1 MVAPLGVHLLL
12 MLAAVIASLPFY
24 AFLWHLT
31 LHILGAVLFMGGIVS
46 TTVWVAMAQKTRDTG
61 VMHFASKAAK
71 SVDLLIIAPSVVLVL
86 LSGLAMTV
94 DRWGGWGGF
103 HEFRWIETALTLFVI
118 AAAIWA
124 IFLRRY
130 QSRLVNFSG
139 QSAQSKSP
147 LNGSYYGVLRR
158 WYFWSGVTIVISIAI
173 LYLMVA
179 KPWL

>member
-1 MVAPLGVHLLL
+1 MTALLRVHLLL
-12 MLAAVIASLPFY
+12 MAAAVIVSLPFY
-24 AFLWHLT
+24 GFLWHLT

-46 TTVWVAMAQKTRDTG
+46 TTVWMAMAQTTRDTG
-61 VMHFASKAAK
+61 VMHFASKTAR
-71 SVDLLIIAPSVVLVL
+71 SVDLLVIAPSVVLVL
-86 LSGLAMTV
+86 LSGLAITV

-103 HEFRWIETALTLFVI
+103 HEFRWIETALTLFVV

-130 QSRLVNFSG
+130 QSRLVNLCG
-139 QSAQSKSP
+139 QAVQSKSP
-147 LNGSYYGVLRR
+147 LDRTYYGALQR